1 MLDRA
6 SQKPQAEFH
15 HEVLPGGVATWDG
28 SLWVDPLSAPPSS
41 SAMGKGMGR
50 TPPLLAHAIMQWD
63 TTPTTVTLGQKLFQ
77 TFSGHQG
84 ASGSK
89 GGCPKHWLEQFI
101 TWASHRKHSAT

>member
-1 MLDRA
+1 LGGPTERA
-6 SQKPQAEFH
+6 
-15 HEVLPGGVATWDG
+15 
-28 SLWVDPLSAPPSS
+28 PLFISHGQGY
-41 SAMGKGMGR
+41 GKDF
-50 TPPLLAHAIMQWD
+50 PLLAHAIMQWD